1 MYNVGQWNA
10 CLAHPIAC
18 TAGELNCRE
27 ERWTNSSEVTSGLF
41 QIVFKG
47 LCLEGARAV
56 RSLDLRREG
65 SVQNFYNRCD
75 ALFNALEIDQ
85 VRRLPKHRMVCGYGS
100 QSGAPEW
107 PQCGFW
113 AWLSSRSLVQ
123 VLMSS
128 VLVAASLHFN
138 RCHMQ
143 MSVAPFPLV
152 ACLHFLSSLQSLCF
166 DTSWPFDCLALY
178 APTVCKASCRSA
190 LAKTH
195 SL

>member
-1 MYNVGQWNA
+1 MECLSRSSHCLYCRRAKLQRRALDKLEWSYLRFVSNV
-10 CLAHPIAC
+10 H
-18 TAGELNCRE
+18 
-27 ERWTNSSEVTSGLF
+27 
-41 QIVFKG
+41 G
-47 LCLEGARAV
+47 LCLEGARALWDRWTWGV
-56 RSLDLRREG
+56 KVSG

-107 PQCGFW
+107 PQRGFW

-123 VLMSS
+123 VLMGS

-138 RCHMQ
+138 RCHVQ

-166 DTSWPFDCLALY
+166 DTSWPFACLALY
-178 APTVCKASCRSA
+178 APTVCEASCRSA